1 MHLGCTEPSR
11 TWPTQDPPN
20 ALSSSTSRQWPS
32 SVAASTN
39 TKTRTP
45 YSHPTL
51 RPDSGS
57 LLLPRWGRGKV
68 RHQVEWYTP
77 LCTLTRWTPKASWT
91 ACVDPVRRSKILP
104 PANLMWDP
112 VLCRWIWVP
121 RMMRRR
127 PHRNCRRRRRS
138 LGRRY
143 GRLQVQTGLMG
154 LLVEDCN
161 AGWGGSMFPFV
172 IPTETRRR
180 RFILVVLS
188 LPFPCFIYWRLVVYR
203 ISWPPSP
210 FWSTPRRSFRHSH
223 RHQTKRK
230 CGSNSESSRPH
241 ESYILRDSRDKEP
254 KRIHLRET
262 FIGDPHSTPWFV
274 VFRLDADH

>member
-68 RHQVEWYTP
+68 RHRVEWYTP

-104 PANLMWDP
+104 PAILMWDP

-143 GRLQVQTGLMG
+143 GRLQAQTGLMG

-161 AGWGGSMFPFV
+161 VTLAGGAVCFPSLYLPRHV
-172 IPTETRRR
+172 AGD
-180 RFILVVLS
+180 LS
-188 LPFPCFIYWRLVVYR
+188 LLSSHFLFLV
-203 ISWPPSP
+203 
-210 FWSTPRRSFRHSH
+210 
-223 RHQTKRK
+223 
-230 CGSNSESSRPH
+230 
-241 ESYILRDSRDKEP
+241 L
-254 KRIHLRET
+254 
-262 FIGDPHSTPWFV
+262 FIGGLLFI
-274 VFRLDADH
+274 VFRGPRVHFGQHRGGPSGTLTAIKPRGNMVATVNPQGLKASRVIHTSLFQRQGTKADPSQRNIYRGPT